1 MAGLDS
7 VNLTALAT
15 DMEERRGK
23 KRYKGKSGSKE
34 EMDSWKIVSVMES
47 LYLWVPV
54 CAAV

>member
-23 KRYKGKSGSKE
+23 KDTKG
-34 EMDSWKIVSVMES
+34 S
-47 LYLWVPV
+47 LGQRSRWIHGK
-54 CAAV
+54 